1 MSFDSNPYVNQDEYA
16 AEWASVIDDALADPA
31 DGLDD
36 LLDIVERILADEA
49 GVRSPSSLE
58 PELGRRLAYAREIKR
73 KLEEGNDIERGDLDA
88 ALAAVIAVYNATLPV
103 GIGPNDPGEVEPAAA
118 EQLEV
123 EMEAA
128 DTGETQT
135 DP

>member
-1 MSFDSNPYVNQDEYA
+1 MDSNPYVNQDEYA

-36 LLDIVERILADEA
+36 LLAIVERILADEV
-49 GVRSPSSLE
+49 GVRATADLE
-58 PELGRRLAYAREIKR
+58 PELGRRLDYAREIR
-73 KLEEGNDIERGDLDA
+73 RHLERGDDIEQGDLDA
-88 ALAAVIAVYNATLPV
+88 AIAAVISVYNATLPV
-103 GIGPNDPGEVEPAAA
+103 GIGKDPGGIEPAAA
-118 EQLEV
+118 EQLQV